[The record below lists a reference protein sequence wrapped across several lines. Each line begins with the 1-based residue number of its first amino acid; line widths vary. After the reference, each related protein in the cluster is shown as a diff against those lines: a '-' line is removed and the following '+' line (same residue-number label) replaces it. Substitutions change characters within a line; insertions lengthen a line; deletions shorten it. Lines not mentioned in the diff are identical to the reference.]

1 MSATT
6 TPESCYHCGEPLPRA
21 GSWSAAID
29 GLARPMCCAGCAA
42 VAEAIVI
49 AGLEDYYRHRSAPA
63 QGAAAVPA
71 ELASLAIYDEPELQ
85 ERFTRSADASG
96 SPCLEATLAI
106 DGMRCGACV
115 WLIERALAGVPGVL
129 GANVNLA
136 TERAVVRWDPERTPL
151 SRILERCREIGYQ
164 VAPFDVR
171 LREAAIARTSRA
183 QLRRL
188 FVAGFGMMQ
197 VMMYAFPAY
206 TAAPGEIESGYATL
220 LHWASLLLTLPVV
233 FYSAQPFFA
242 GALRDLRALRP
253 GMDVPVAISVAVAFA
268 ASVWATLSGRG
279 EVYFDSVT
287 MFVFLL
293 LGSRHLEWIARRRA
307 ARALDAM
314 AAAAPEQVRRLLP
327 GEAPGGATEAVP
339 AARVG
344 VDDLI
349 EVASGERVA
358 LDGVIAAG
366 RTSVD
371 LSLLTGESVPARRVT
386 GDEVP
391 GGALNA
397 GAPVT
402 LRVLRPAAEST
413 LSSIERLAERSSQDK
428 PRVAQLADRA
438 ATWFVAVLLALTLVV
453 LIVWWQLDPERAL
466 PVALAV
472 LIVSCPCALSMA
484 TPAALAAAS
493 GGLLRRHVLITRG
506 QALEALASCTDVV
519 FDKTGTL
526 TTGKPTVVALMVAD
540 GIARA
545 DALAWAARLED
556 GSAHPF
562 GRAIC
567 ELAAG
572 AGSPA
577 ATAGDGPAK
586 LLERIAEPGSGVGAT
601 LVTGTGP
608 PMRLRLGSARWCG
621 IEPAQETPQ
630 GVDAS
635 WSQAD
640 STVFMVELPEGD
652 GQPGSPP
659 GAAVPRLLASFALRD
674 RLRPEAQGLVAMLAR
689 SGVRSH
695 LASGDREP
703 TVAHCAAEL
712 GIASWVAA
720 ATPDSKLSFVRT
732 LQREGAR
739 VLMVGDGIN
748 DAPVMAAAD
757 VSVAVGGATTLARVA
772 ADAIVLTPSL
782 DGVVDLVT
790 TARRCL
796 RVVRQNLV
804 WALAYN
810 LVAIPAAACGLVPPW
825 LAALGMA
832 GSSLLV
838 AANALTLWS
847 WKHST
852 S

>member
-1 MSATT
+1 
-6 TPESCYHCGEPLPRA
+6 
-21 GSWSAAID
+21 
-29 GLARPMCCAGCAA
+29 MCCAGCAA
-42 VAEAIVI
+42 VAEAIHA
-49 AGLEDYYRHRSAPA
+49 AGLDDYYRHRSAPA
-63 QGAAAVPA
+63 RGAAVVPA

-85 ERFTRSADASG
+85 ERFTRSAEAG
-96 SPCLEATLAI
+96 AGPCLEATLAI

-115 WLIERALAGVPGVL
+115 WLIERALVGVPGVL

-151 SRILERCREIGYQ
+151 SRLLERCREIGYQ
-164 VAPFDVR
+164 VTPFDVR
-171 LREAAIARTSRA
+171 LREAAIARTSRT

-206 TAAPGEIESGYATL
+206 TAGPGEIESGFATL
-220 LHWASLLLTLPVV
+220 LHWASLVLTLPVV
-233 FYSAQPFFA
+233 LYSAQPFFA

-253 GMDVPVAISVAVAFA
+253 GMDVPVAISVAVAFG
-268 ASVWATLSGRG
+268 ASVWATLSGHG

-314 AAAAPEQVRRLLP
+314 AAAAPEQVQRLLP
-327 GEAPGGATEAVP
+327 GEAPGGITETVP
-339 AARVG
+339 AARVR

-349 EVASGERVA
+349 EVGSGERVA
-358 LDGVIAAG
+358 LDAVIVAG

-371 LSLLTGESVPARRVT
+371 LSLLTGESVPVQRAG

-397 GAPVT
+397 GAPIT
-402 LRVLRPAAEST
+402 LRVLRPVAEST
-413 LSSIERLAERSSQDK
+413 LSSIERLAERASQDK
-428 PRVAQLADRA
+428 PRIAQLADRA
-438 ATWFVAVLLALTLVV
+438 ASWFVAALLALALAV
-453 LIVWWQLDPERAL
+453 LIVWWQLDPARAL
-466 PVALAV
+466 PIALAV
-472 LIVSCPCALSMA
+472 LVVSCPCALSMA

-493 GGLLRRHVLITRG
+493 GALLRRHVLITRG
-506 QALEALASCTDVV
+506 PALEALASCTDVV

-526 TTGKPTVVALMVAD
+526 TTGTPGVVALELAE
-540 GIARA
+540 GIERA
-545 DALAWAARLED
+545 AALSWAARLEH

-562 GRAIC
+562 ARAIRDF
-567 ELAAG
+567 AAASG
-572 AGSPA
+572 SFAETAAASPA
-577 ATAGDGPAK
+577 T
-586 LLERIAEPGSGVGAT
+586 LLERVAEPGAGVGAT
-601 LVTGTGP
+601 LVTGAGRRL
-608 PMRLRLGSARWCG
+608 RLRLGSAQWCG
-621 IEPAQETPQ
+621 IESPKATDPGTATTWPE
-630 GVDAS
+630 
-635 WSQAD
+635 AD
-640 STVFMVELPEGD
+640 STVFMVELPASNEE
-652 GQPGSPP
+652 PGSSSDH
-659 GAAVPRLLASFALRD
+659 GQPRLLASFALRD
-674 RLRPEAQGLVAMLAR
+674 RLRPEAPGLVAMLSR

-703 TVAHCAAEL
+703 VVARCAAEL
-712 GIASWVAA
+712 GIESWIAA
-720 ATPDSKLSFVRT
+720 ATPDAKLAFVRT
-732 LQREGAR
+732 LQQQGAR

-772 ADAIVLTPSL
+772 ADAIVLTPSI

-796 RVVRQNLV
+796 RVVRQNLA

-838 AANALTLWS
+838 AGNALTLWS
-847 WKHST
+847 WKPST

>member
-1 MSATT
+1 
-6 TPESCYHCGEPLPRA
+6 
-21 GSWSAAID
+21 
-29 GLARPMCCAGCAA
+29 MCCAGCAA
-42 VAEAIVI
+42 VAEAIHA
-49 AGLEDYYRHRSAPA
+49 AGLDDYYRHRTAPA
-63 QGAAAVPA
+63 KGAAVIPA
-71 ELASLAIYDEPELQ
+71 ELANLAIYDEPELQ
-85 ERFTRSADASG
+85 QRFTRSAQAG
-96 SPCLEATLAI
+96 AGPCRETTLAI

-129 GANVNLA
+129 EANVNLA
-136 TERAVVRWDPERTPL
+136 TERAVVRWDPGNTPL

-171 LREAAIARTSRA
+171 LREAAIARTSRQ

-197 VMMYAFPAY
+197 VMMYAFPGY
-206 TAAPGEIESGYATL
+206 IAASGEIEPGF
-220 LHWASLLLTLPVV
+220 ASLLRWASFALTLPVV
-233 FYSAQPFFA
+233 LYSAQPFFA
-242 GALRDLRALRP
+242 GALKDLRTLRP

-268 ASVWATLSGRG
+268 ASVWATISGQG

-327 GEAPGGATEAVP
+327 GEAPGGACETVP
-339 AARVG
+339 AVRVA

-349 EVASGERVA
+349 EVGSGERIA
-358 LDGVIAAG
+358 LDAVIVAG
-366 RTSVD
+366 LTSVD
-371 LSLLTGESVPARRVT
+371 LSLLTGESVPVRRGV

-428 PRVAQLADRA
+428 PRIAQIADRA
-438 ATWFVAVLLALTLVV
+438 ATWFVAALLALALAV

-472 LIVSCPCALSMA
+472 LVVSCPCALSMA

-493 GGLLRRHVLITRG
+493 GALLRRHVLITRG
-506 QALEALASCTDVV
+506 HALEALAACTDVV

-526 TTGKPTVVALMVAD
+526 TEGRPAVVAL
-540 GIARA
+540 
-545 DALAWAARLED
+545 ALAEGLERRTVLEWAVRLEQ

-562 GRAIC
+562 ALAIRDFAASDGSTPASAA
-567 ELAAG
+567 ELI
-572 AGSPA
+572 
-577 ATAGDGPAK
+577 D
-586 LLERIAEPGSGVGAT
+586 RIAEPGAGVGAT
-601 LVTGTGP
+601 LLTSDGRRL
-608 PMRLRLGSARWCG
+608 RLRLGSGRWCG
-621 IEPAQETPQ
+621 IEPERAIDP
-630 GVDAS
+630 ALS
-635 WSQAD
+635 AQAD
-640 STVFMVELPEGD
+640 STVFLVEVGAAGD
-652 GQPGSPP
+652 GG
-659 GAAVPRLLASFALRD
+659 GEVAGDGDIRLLATFMLRD
-674 RLRPEAQGLVAMLAR
+674 RLRPEAHELIATLAR

-695 LASGDREP
+695 LASGDRAA
-703 TVAHCAAEL
+703 TVELCAAEL
-712 GIASWVAA
+712 GIASWIAA
-720 ATPDSKLSFVRT
+720 ATPDAKLRFVAD
-732 LQREGAR
+732 LQRGGAR

-772 ADAIVLTPSL
+772 ADAIVMTPSI
-782 DGVVDLVT
+782 DGVIDLVT

-796 RVVRQNLV
+796 RVVRQNLS
-804 WALAYN
+804 WALGYN

-832 GSSLLV
+832 SSSLLV
-838 AANALTLWS
+838 AGNALTLWS
-847 WKHST
+847 WKRST